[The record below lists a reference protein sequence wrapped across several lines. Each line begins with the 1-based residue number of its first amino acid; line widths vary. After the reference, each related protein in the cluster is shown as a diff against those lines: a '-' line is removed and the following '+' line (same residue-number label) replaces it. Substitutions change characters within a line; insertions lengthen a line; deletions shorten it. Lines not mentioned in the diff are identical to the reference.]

1 LVKLKSER
9 EIKKMREAGKIAGL
23 VLSKLEKE
31 VFPDVTTKKLDEL
44 AEKYLKE
51 YKAKPAFK
59 GYQGFPAILNVS
71 INDEVVHGIPSEK
84 RKIKTGDIVS
94 IDIGTI
100 VDGYYGDTA
109 ITVMV
114 NEVPKHAKDLVERTR
129 DSLFRGISKAK
140 AGNRIGDISYT
151 IQAFV
156 EGYGYS
162 VVRDLAGHG
171 VGRNLHEDPQ
181 VPNFGRL
188 GHGPL
193 LKAGMTIAIEPMV
206 NIGTYRVIVQP
217 DFWTVVT
224 ADHSLSAHFEH
235 TVLITEDEPEILTL
249 RNDEQV
255 QKF

>member
-1 LVKLKSER
+1 MVKLKSER
-9 EIKKMREAGKIAGL
+9 EIKKMREAGKIAAL

-44 AEKYLKE
+44 AEKFLKE

-59 GYQGFPAILNVS
+59 GYQGFPATLNVS

-84 RKIKTGDIVS
+84 RKIKKGDIVS

-114 NEVPKHAKDLVERTR
+114 SDVPKEAKDLVERTR

-140 AGNRIGDISYT
+140 AGNRVGDISHT
-151 IQAFV
+151 IQTFV
-156 EGYGYS
+156 EGYSYS

-206 NIGTYRVIVQP
+206 NIGTHRVIVQP

-249 RNDEQV
+249 REGEQV